1 MIFMKILYALTTEK
15 AAGSMETSNTLTF
28 VVADDASKTEIKKEA
43 ETTWGEKVVS
53 VNTLRTINGRK
64 KAIIKFV
71 KKGAAS
77 QIAGKL
83 KLI

>member
-1 MIFMKILYALTTEK
+1 VILMKILYALTTEK
-15 AAGSMETSNTLTF
+15 AAGSMEATNTLTF
-28 VVADDASKTEIKKEA
+28 VVADDATKTEIKKEA
-43 ETTWGEKVVS
+43 EATWGEKIAS

-64 KAIIKFV
+64 KAIVKFA

>member
-1 MIFMKILYALTTEK
+1 VIFMKILYALTTEK
-15 AAGSMETSNTLTF
+15 AAGAMDVTNTLTF
-28 VVADDASKTEIKKEA
+28 VVEDSATKIEIRKEA
-43 ETTWGEKVVS
+43 EASWGEKIVS
-53 VNTLRTINGRK
+53 VNTLRTIDGRK
-64 KAIIKFV
+64 KAIVKFA

>member
-1 MIFMKILYALTTEK
+1 MKILYALTTEK
-15 AAGSMETSNTLTF
+15 AAGSMEATNTLPF
-28 VVADDASKTEIKKEA
+28 VVADDATKTEIKKEA
-43 ETTWGEKVVS
+43 EATWGEKIVS

-64 KAIIKFV
+64 KAIVKFA

>member
-1 MIFMKILYALTTEK
+1 MKILYALTTEK
-15 AAGSMETSNTLTF
+15 AAGSMEATNTLTF
-28 VVADDASKTEIKKEA
+28 VVADDATKTEIKKEA
-43 ETTWGEKVVS
+43 EANWSEKVAS

-64 KAIIKFV
+64 KAIVKFA

>member
-1 MIFMKILYALTTEK
+1 MKILYALTTEK